1 MPARQVVLLTPSE
14 SSAFTQLLS
23 RQHSVLVSPLA
34 ATLMDLP
41 ASVASKRLTAELTSL
56 AATLTKNR
64 GRGPRLTLSC
74 RSLHQECFT
83 SLVQSN
89 GSTLFLKTAGVSP
102 NNSHSGNC
110 WQDTTPKGH
119 FFRLLL
125 STTYTLFQ
133 VPYPVTPFLAT
144 LTKTAGCVPTLPKM
158 EHAGQLIAAKTIPV
172 TAAPSDSPTLRLLNP
187 STLALS
193 DHTSAALA
201 FSSPMYSICPARDLC
216 SRAPGNVVGAFGIC
230 SHESPVTNHQS
241 RFTASMA
248 NDDSGANQPE
258 AQRPGFLAR
267 TLLSTDHKVIGLNY
281 LWLALFSVFLG
292 LAMSLLMRVHIVWP
306 GVRLPFLS
314 GSSLERYAA
323 LTTFHGSLMVF
334 LVLTAAPQAG
344 FGNYFLPLQIGA
356 REMAFPKLNRLSFW
370 ATSASLLGL
379 TVAFLAAPETGIT
392 LWIASVALFFVAS
405 LCNGINFSV
414 TTIDLRA
421 RGMTLPRLP
430 LTVWAWFI
438 NAILSTLIFSIL
450 LAASVCLLSDRLLS
464 THFFPPLN
472 FLAGQPAGFVADFL
486 PVLWQR
492 LFWFFAQAEV
502 YIAMLPCFGLVTHLL
517 STFSRKPVWMERLV
531 VLALCGVGVFGFC
544 VWGQHMFASGMNPFS
559 PLVFSLLAS
568 SLGLPA
574 TILLISWLGTLWNAR
589 LQLNTSMLFAIGFVS
604 LFMAG
609 GISGIF
615 LASRDLAAA
624 AVSDE
629 FVTGHFH
636 LVMGVAATFAI
647 LGALFFWFP
656 KLFGRRLNEP
666 LGKLHF
672 WITFAGVYCV
682 FMPMHWLGLIAHSRI
697 SSGSPL
703 ASVAAAGSSIRTF
716 ITVAILLTVFAQGLF
731 LINFLWSL
739 FRGEKAEE
747 CNFWRATTL
756 EWRVPS
762 PPPAD
767 DFGPSDP
774 VVYRGAYE
782 FSVPDVA
789 EDFVPQHFA
798 PEQGAKAR
806 ESGE

>member
-1 MPARQVVLLTPSE
+1 MAKHDPS
-14 SSAFTQLLS
+14 A
-23 RQHSVLVSPLA
+23 
-34 ATLMDLP
+34 
-41 ASVASKRLTAELTSL
+41 
-56 AATLTKNR
+56 NR
-64 GRGPRLTLSC
+64 
-74 RSLHQECFT
+74 
-83 SLVQSN
+83 
-89 GSTLFLKTAGVSP
+89 
-102 NNSHSGNC
+102 
-110 WQDTTPKGH
+110 
-119 FFRLLL
+119 
-125 STTYTLFQ
+125 
-133 VPYPVTPFLAT
+133 
-144 LTKTAGCVPTLPKM
+144 
-158 EHAGQLIAAKTIPV
+158 
-172 TAAPSDSPTLRLLNP
+172 
-187 STLALS
+187 
-193 DHTSAALA
+193 
-201 FSSPMYSICPARDLC
+201 
-216 SRAPGNVVGAFGIC
+216 
-230 SHESPVTNHQS
+230 
-241 RFTASMA
+241 
-248 NDDSGANQPE
+248 PE
-258 AQRPGFLAR
+258 PPQPGFLAR

-292 LAMSLLMRVHIVWP
+292 LAMSLVMRIHLVWT
-306 GVRLPFLS
+306 GLRLPFLH
-314 GSSLERYAA
+314 GAGFSLERYAA

-370 ATSASLLGL
+370 ATAASLLGL
-379 TVAFLAAPETGIT
+379 TIAFLATPETGIT
-392 LWIASVALFFVAS
+392 LWIGSVALFSLAS
-405 LCNGINFSV
+405 LCNGVNFSV

-450 LAASVCLLSDRLLS
+450 LAASICLLSDRFLG
-464 THFFPPLN
+464 THFFPVVS
-472 FLAGQPAGFVADFL
+472 FLASQPPAIAANVF

-502 YIAMLPCFGLVTHLL
+502 YIAMLPCFGLTTHLL

-531 VLALCGVGVFGFC
+531 VLALCGVGLFGFC

-589 LQLNTSMLFAIGFVS
+589 VQFNTSMLFAIGFVS

-615 LASRDLAAA
+615 LARGDLAAA

-629 FVTGHFH
+629 FITGHFH

-656 KLFGRRLNEP
+656 KLFGRRLNES

-672 WITFAGVYCV
+672 WLTFAGVYLV
-682 FMPMHWLGLIAHSRI
+682 FMPMHWLGLLTHANLYSGSRI
-697 SSGSPL
+697 AAIS
-703 ASVAAAGSSIRTF
+703 AMVAPVRAF
-716 ITVAILLTVFAQGLF
+716 ITVAAILLVLAQGIFLF
-731 LINFLWSL
+731 NFLWSL
-739 FRGEKAEE
+739 FRGEKIEE
-747 CNFWRATTL
+747 RNPWRATTL
-756 EWRVPS
+756 EWSVPS

-767 DFGPSDP
+767 DFGPTDP

-782 FSVPDVA
+782 FSVPGMA
-789 EDFVPQHFA
+789 EDFVPQHLSPA
-798 PEQGAKAR
+798 CPELRG
-806 ESGE
+806 ESRKEPLSEGKK

>member
-1 MPARQVVLLTPSE
+1 MRI
-14 SSAFTQLLS
+14 LS
-23 RQHSVLVSPLA
+23 P
-34 ATLMDLP
+34 P
-41 ASVASKRLTAELTSL
+41 TAEEPTHGSDHVGKDSSPVSL
-56 AATLTKNR
+56 F
-64 GRGPRLTLSC
+64 C

-83 SLVQSN
+83 TLFQSK
-89 GSTLFLKTAGVSP
+89 GSTLFLKI
-102 NNSHSGNC
+102 
-110 WQDTTPKGH
+110 
-119 FFRLLL
+119 
-125 STTYTLFQ
+125 
-133 VPYPVTPFLAT
+133 
-144 LTKTAGCVPTLPKM
+144 AGCVPTIPKM
-158 EHAGQLIAAKTIPV
+158 EHGGQRIAPKTVPA
-172 TAAPSDSPTLRLLNP
+172 TAAPSDSPTLRLF
-187 STLALS
+187 
-193 DHTSAALA
+193 DHFFLRPLPFTSQCILFVPPGVVFQSAWECGR
-201 FSSPMYSICPARDLC
+201 SARDLQSRVTGHKSRVTS
-216 SRAPGNVVGAFGIC
+216 SRANDNSA
-230 SHESPVTNHQS
+230 NHREPPQ
-241 RFTASMA
+241 
-248 NDDSGANQPE
+248 
-258 AQRPGFLAR
+258 PGFLAR
-267 TLLSTDHKVIGLNY
+267 TLLSTDHKAIGLNY

-292 LAMSLLMRVHIVWP
+292 LAMSLLMRIHLVWP
-306 GVRLPFLS
+306 GLRLPFLH
-314 GSSLERYAA
+314 GAGFSLERYAA

-370 ATSASLLGL
+370 ATAASLLGL
-379 TVAFLAAPETGIT
+379 TIAFLAAPETGIT
-392 LWIASVALFFVAS
+392 IWIASVAIFSLAS

-421 RGMTLPRLP
+421 RGMTLPWLP

-438 NAILSTLIFSIL
+438 NAILSTLIFSVL
-450 LAASVCLLSDRLLS
+450 LAASGCLLSDRLLS
-464 THFFPPLN
+464 THFLHPLN
-472 FLAGQPAGFVADFL
+472 FLASQPASFVANFL
-486 PVLWQR
+486 PMLWQR

-502 YIAMLPCFGLVTHLL
+502 YIAMLPCFGLVTHLV
-517 STFSRKPVWMERLV
+517 STFSRKPVWKERLV

-544 VWGQHMFASGMNPFS
+544 VWGQHMFSSGMNPFS

-574 TILLISWLGTLWNAR
+574 TILELSWFGILWNAR
-589 LQLNTSMLFAIGFVS
+589 VQLNTAMLFALGFIS
-604 LFMAG
+604 LFLSG
-609 GISGIF
+609 GLSGIF
-615 LASRDLAAA
+615 LARQDLAAA
-624 AVSDE
+624 AVSDD

-682 FMPMHWLGLIAHSRI
+682 FMPMHWLGLIAHSLV
-697 SSGSPL
+697 SPGSPL
-703 ASVAAAGSSIRTF
+703 PSVAAAGSSIRTF
-716 ITVAILLTVFAQGLF
+716 ITVAILITVFAQGLF

-756 EWRVPS
+756 EWSVPS